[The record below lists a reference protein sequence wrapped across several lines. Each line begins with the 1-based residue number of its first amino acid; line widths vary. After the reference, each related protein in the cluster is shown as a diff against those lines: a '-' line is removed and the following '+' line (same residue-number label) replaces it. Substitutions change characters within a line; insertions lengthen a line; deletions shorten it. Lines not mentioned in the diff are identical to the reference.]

1 MNKLILK
8 RIILLIALLLPIQLW
23 AQIPYGNNPETGK
36 FIQTKDAKI
45 YYEIYGSGEPLLL
58 IHGSLYGYINEF
70 ENIFPLLIKNHKVI
84 AVALRGH
91 GKSEIGDRDYNYD
104 LFAQDMIEVL
114 NAEQID
120 RIDIMGF
127 SSGAIT
133 AVKLAADY
141 PDRVMKVVSIAG
153 ALNATDKTP
162 ETKQQQKEMTADEFI
177 ANNNKFVENRKKL
190 MPEPDRFTD
199 FYGKLMKVDSD
210 PIWISE
216 EAASKIKAPVLVVG
230 GDRDGYFPVEAFLKM
245 YVVIPESKLLIL
257 PGDGHVATSQNKA
270 MYIDFALPFL
280 DAN

>member
-1 MNKLILK
+1 MINPTLK
-8 RIILLIALLLPIQLW
+8 RIVLLVAILIPLQLL
-23 AQIPYGNNPETGK
+23 AQIPYGNNTKTGK
-36 FIQTKDAKI
+36 YIQTKDAKI

-70 ENIFPLLIKNHKVI
+70 ENIFPLLTKNHKVI

-91 GKSEIGDRDYNYD
+91 GKSEIGDRDYSYD

-114 NAEQID
+114 SAENID
-120 RIDIMGF
+120 RIDVMGF

-141 PDRVMKVVSIAG
+141 PERVVKVVSIAG

-162 ETKQQQKEMTADEFI
+162 ERKQQQKEMTADEFI
-177 ANNNKFVENRKKL
+177 ANNKNFVENRKKL
-190 MPEPDRFTD
+190 MPEPNRYND
-199 FYGKLMKVDSD
+199 FYNKLMKVDSD

-216 EAASKIKAPVLVVG
+216 EAASEIKAPVLVVG

-245 YVVIPESKLLIL
+245 YAVIPDSKLLIL
-257 PGDGHVATSQNKA
+257 PGDGHVGASQNKA
-270 MYIDFALPFL
+270 MYVDFAIPFL